1 MPHLLLRKVAFV
13 FNLMRIYVYK
23 VFGGVYECI
32 DIITIITSI
41 VIEQLSN
48 IVSLVALK
56 RFNIAIFFD
65 INKLTNMF

>member
-1 MPHLLLRKVAFV
+1 MYIKYSGV
-13 FNLMRIYVYK
+13 FMNV
-23 VFGGVYECI
+23 